1 MYNFRYKEPSS
12 SKVMHLIRLDSST
25 EEPKEEAASREEP
38 IKPPM
43 ALHTVL
49 LQNNLLTQIPEVGIN
64 CNLVVPINSY
74 SYSI

>member
-1 MYNFRYKEPSS
+1 
-12 SKVMHLIRLDSST
+12 MHLIRLDSST
-25 EEPKEEAASREEP
+25 EEPKEEAPSREEP

-64 CNLVVPINSY
+64 CNLVPIYINY
-74 SYSI
+74 VYYL

>member
-1 MYNFRYKEPSS
+1 MYSFRYKEPSS
-12 SKVMHLIRLDSST
+12 SKVMIRLDSST